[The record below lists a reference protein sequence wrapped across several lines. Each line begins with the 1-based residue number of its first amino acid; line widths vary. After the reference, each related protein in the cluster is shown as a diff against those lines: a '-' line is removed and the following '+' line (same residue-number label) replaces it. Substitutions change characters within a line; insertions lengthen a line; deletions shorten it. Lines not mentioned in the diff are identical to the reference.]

1 MVFCYPKGSCG
12 LLFSFFLAIK
22 VNSEMCLSVYDKQ
35 SGLVPNGVMS
45 LYVLHITTPRAVL
58 WQLHGYKRYW
68 EC

>member
-1 MVFCYPKGSCG
+1 
-12 LLFSFFLAIK
+12 
-22 VNSEMCLSVYDKQ
+22 MCLSVYDKQ